1 MFKKFATVAIATLTS
16 LSLFSI
22 PALADAVKPGQSMT
36 HIKTEKGIASTLES
50 AGVILYVQGGA
61 TSAVMGESVAS
72 ADSQVVFHVPVTG
85 NKTGVE
91 HVGSNIVLFNTANN
105 NQVLLKNPLIDLKNA
120 VVKATIGS
128 ATEAASI
135 FTITNVSDLKAK
147 VTNDKKSKL
156 RTTAYEG
163 AKLNLAP
170 GVAALLVSA
179 LGLPNGALPDGLAF
193 ASANVSLY
201 SAIKAK
207 K

>member
-1 MFKKFATVAIATLTS
+1 MFKKFGAVAVATLTS
-16 LSLFSI
+16 LSLISA
-22 PALADAVKPGQSMT
+22 PAFADAAKPGQSMT

-50 AGVILYVQGGA
+50 VGVFLYVQGGA
-61 TSAVMGESVAS
+61 TSAVMGDSVAA

-85 NKTGVE
+85 TKAGVE
-91 HVGSNIVLFNTANN
+91 HVGSNIVLFNSGNSS
-105 NQVLLKNPLIDLKNA
+105 QVVLKNPLIDLKNA
-120 VVKATIGS
+120 VVKAKIGS
-128 ATEAASI
+128 ATEASAI
-135 FTITNVSDLKAK
+135 FTIANASELKAK
-147 VTNDKKSKL
+147 INNDKKTQL

-179 LGLPNGALPDGLAF
+179 LGRPNGALPEGLAF
-193 ASANVSLY
+193 ATANVSLY